1 MAAVWGSI
9 MRRSVLVRSLA
20 LTSVSAVALAGSA
33 MAAEPKEKVAP
44 AQAQTIRTAAA
55 SQMAPAP
62 QAQTAPEASGGSET
76 DDKVT
81 VTARRVEEK
90 LQDTPVAVTAFSEKQ
105 LERLG
110 AENIGGLQNS
120 VPNLN
125 LVQGRGSNS
134 SANIFI
140 RGVGQPDALATFD
153 PAVGVY
159 IDDVYISRIRGA
171 LFDVYD
177 MARIEVLRGPQ
188 GTLYGKNTIGGALK
202 IVTLKPGEEFQGRL
216 SVAVGDYNLLEV
228 RARASGALSDTVRAG
243 ISLYS
248 ADRDGYV
255 TDPATGLDYNN
266 KDTMAGRFSLYWDP
280 NSKTSVRVNLDY
292 TQENPLISL
301 GRPENFVRSAFA
313 VTLFPAPANLDYD
326 FQTRTSM
333 TAFRDKNSLDHYGF
347 GVTVTRELSS
357 HWTLKSITAARK
369 LDYTDY
375 IDIDA
380 TQFRVGDVL
389 VDVNQ
394 NQQSQEF
401 QLTFDGDGSI
411 RSVLGVYA
419 LRERIFSH
427 QEAYAQDFF
436 PGFVRFIDDDQT
448 LHSFA
453 AYASVDY
460 DLSPELVLTAGAR
473 YTQENKKYDRLTTT
487 VGLVTAF
494 DAPME
499 QKSYN
504 DLSPSLTLTWNP
516 GDTSTYYA
524 KVSKG
529 FKSGG
534 FNGRANSATELPR
547 TFDPETLWSY
557 EAGAKYAWLDGK
569 LTMNSAF
576 FYNTYKDFQAR
587 VARGSGLTSVFSVI
601 NAGELEQYGAE
612 FEVFYRPVKELAL
625 QAQLGWLEASYAEF
639 FDPRFAPDTNPLND
653 RSWNTPAFSPNLTL
667 RLGAVYTV
675 SLDGAGS
682 VDIGGDAAYRGDT
695 ALAVDNADFTTR
707 VPFPGMHQEAY
718 WLFNAR
724 IAWTSEDQRYTIA
737 AIGKNLGDEVYRV
750 DAQEFSSLGG
760 IRTSYF
766 GAPRT
771 FQVNVAV
778 NF

>member
-1 MAAVWGSI
+1 MRLKSVPFHAVLLASASILAISPVWAAD
-9 MRRSVLVRSLA
+9 
-20 LTSVSAVALAGSA
+20 
-33 MAAEPKEKVAP
+33 AAKTAPK
-44 AQAQTIRTAAA
+44 
-55 SQMAPAP
+55 P
-62 QAQTAPEASGGSET
+62 QAQAPAEASGGGSDE
-76 DDKVT
+76 KVT
-81 VTARRVEEK
+81 VTARRVEER
-90 LQDTPVAVTAFSEKQ
+90 LQDTPVAVSAFSEKQ

-110 AENIGGLQNS
+110 AENIGAIQNS

-159 IDDVYISRIRGA
+159 VDDVYISRIRGA

-177 MARIEVLRGPQ
+177 TARIEVLRGPQ

-202 IVTLKPGEEFQGRL
+202 VVTLKPSEEFSGRL
-216 SVAVGDYNLLEV
+216 FASFGTDNLMEF
-228 RARASGALSDTVRAG
+228 RARASGGLTDTLRAG

-248 ADRDGYV
+248 ADRDGFV
-255 TDPATGLDYNN
+255 TDPATGLDYND
-266 KDTMAGRFSLYWDP
+266 KDTKAGRVSLYWDP
-280 NSKTSVRVNLDY
+280 DDKTEVRLNLDY
-292 TQENPLISL
+292 TKENPLITL
-301 GRPENFVRSAFA
+301 GKAENGVRNAFA
-313 VTLFPAPANLDYD
+313 AVLAPVTGPSYS

-333 TAFRDKNSLDHYGF
+333 TLQRDENSLDHYGF
-347 GVTVTRELSS
+347 GLTFTRELSS
-357 HWTLKSITAARK
+357 AWTLKSITAMRK
-369 LDYTDY
+369 LDYTDF

-380 TQFRVGDVL
+380 TEFRVGDVL

-401 QLTFDGDGSI
+401 QFVYNGGGAL
-411 RSVLGVYA
+411 RGVGGLYY

-448 LHSFA
+448 MNSFA
-453 AYASVDY
+453 AFASVDY
-460 DLSPELVLTAGAR
+460 DVTPEVTVTAGAR
-473 YTQENKKYDRLTTT
+473 YTQENKKYDRITTT
-487 VGLVTAF
+487 IGLVTAF
-494 DAPME
+494 DAPQE
-499 QKSYN
+499 KKSYN
-504 DLSPSLTLTWNP
+504 DLSPSLTVTWNP
-516 GDTSTYYA
+516 GEDATYYA

-534 FNGRANSATELPR
+534 FNGRANSALELPR
-547 TFDPETLWSY
+547 NFEPESLWSY
-557 EAGAKYAWLDGK
+557 EAGAKYSWLDGR
-569 LTMNSAF
+569 LIMNSAF

-612 FEVFYRPVKELAL
+612 FEVFYRPIDELQL

-653 RSWNTPAFSPNLTL
+653 RSWNTPAFSPDLTF

-675 SLDGAGS
+675 DLDDAGNL
-682 VDIGGDAAYRGDT
+682 DIGGDAAYRGDT
-695 ALAVDNADFTTR
+695 ALAVDNADFVTR

-724 IAWTSEDQRYTIA
+724 IAWTSEDGRFTVA
-737 AIGKNLGDEVYRV
+737 GIGKNLGDEVYRV

-771 FQVNVAV
+771 YQVVVAV